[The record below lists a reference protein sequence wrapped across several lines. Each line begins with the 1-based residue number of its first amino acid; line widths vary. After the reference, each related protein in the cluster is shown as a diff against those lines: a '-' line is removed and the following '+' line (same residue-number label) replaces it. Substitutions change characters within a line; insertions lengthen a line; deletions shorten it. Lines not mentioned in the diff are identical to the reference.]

1 MVKLYSDPQ
10 CPNSHRTRIV
20 LQEKELPV
28 DCVEL
33 EPGNLPE
40 DFMAINPYG
49 KLPTV
54 IDRDVVFFESQV
66 VNEYL
71 DERYPHPPL
80 KPGSPAE
87 RAQMRLAVLRIEE
100 ELYPLYFNLIRVK
113 KKTEPMRKFK
123 AYLESLN
130 GYLEQQVY
138 FVGDQYSLADI
149 TLAPILWRLKH
160 NGIDTSKWVHLEAYM
175 TRLFE
180 RPAFVRS
187 LSEYEEMM
195 HDAF

>member
-33 EPGNLPE
+33 EPDNLPE

-123 AYLESLN
+123 TYLESLN
-130 GYLEQQVY
+130 GYLERQVY
-138 FVGDQYSLADI
+138 FVGENYSLADI
-149 TLAPILWRLKH
+149 TMAPILWRLKS
-160 NGIDTSKWVHLEAYM
+160 NGIDTSKWVHLESYM
-175 TRLFE
+175 NRLFE
-180 RPAFVRS
+180 RPAFIRS